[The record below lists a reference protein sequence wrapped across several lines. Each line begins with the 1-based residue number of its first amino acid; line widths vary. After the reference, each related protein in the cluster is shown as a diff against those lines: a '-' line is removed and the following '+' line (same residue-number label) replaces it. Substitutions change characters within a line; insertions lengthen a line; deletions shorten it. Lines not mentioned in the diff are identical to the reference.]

1 VTHRDA
7 RKSRSRFAQ
16 WLFKA
21 DDSGHT
27 AAGFY
32 TNRTV
37 VRAYQDFKDEPGF
50 TCVVPIEGI
59 RAKEGNLSI
68 PLYVG
73 GETQAQTDAA
83 TETAT
88 IALPVALTEWFQRSR
103 QVRKFLAALG
113 ICMFSPKILILT
125 AQ

>member
-1 VTHRDA
+1 MIHRDA

-37 VRAYQDFKDEPGF
+37 VRAYQDFRDEPRF
-50 TCVVPIEGI
+50 TRVVPIEEI
-59 RAKEGNLSI
+59 RAKEGQPEHPAIRRRGNA
-68 PLYVG
+68 G
-73 GETQAQTDAA
+73 AN
-83 TETAT
+83 
-88 IALPVALTEWFQRSR
+88 RCR
-103 QVRKFLAALG
+103 H
-113 ICMFSPKILILT
+113 
-125 AQ
+125 

>member
-1 VTHRDA
+1 MIHRDA

-37 VRAYQDFKDEPGF
+37 VRAYQDYKDEPGF

-68 PLYVG
+68 PLSVG

-88 IALPVALTEWFQRSR
+88 IALPVALTE
-103 QVRKFLAALG
+103 
-113 ICMFSPKILILT
+113 
-125 AQ
+125 

>member
-1 VTHRDA
+1 LVE
-7 RKSRSRFAQ
+7 
-16 WLFKA
+16 
-21 DDSGHT
+21 
-27 AAGFY
+27 FY

-73 GETQAQTDAA
+73 GESQARTDAA

-88 IALPVALTEWFQRSR
+88 TALPVALTE
-103 QVRKFLAALG
+103 
-113 ICMFSPKILILT
+113 
-125 AQ
+125 

>member
-1 VTHRDA
+1 LAYAVTYRDA

-16 WLFKA
+16 WLLKA
-21 DDSGHT
+21 DDSSHT
-27 AAGFY
+27 AAEFY

-73 GETQAQTDAA
+73 GESQARTDAA

-88 IALPVALTEWFQRSR
+88 TALPVALTE
-103 QVRKFLAALG
+103 
-113 ICMFSPKILILT
+113 
-125 AQ
+125 

>member
-1 VTHRDA
+1 LAYAVTYRDA

-21 DDSGHT
+21 DDSSHT
-27 AAGFY
+27 AAEFY

-50 TCVVPIEGI
+50 TRVVPIEEI

-68 PLYVG
+68 PLYVV
-73 GETQAQTDAA
+73 GETQAQTDSA
-83 TETAT
+83 TEKAT
-88 IALPVALTEWFQRSR
+88 MALPVALAAWLESSAAVRQSFQSLL
-103 QVRKFLAALG
+103 VAEK
-113 ICMFSPKILILT
+113 
-125 AQ
+125 